1 MIFLSSKR
9 ETRHGGGETR
19 GAASPSAGDQRRA
32 LAGDAS
38 DRIVYVCI
46 IDDTLASGACR
57 HSLFVSR
64 HSRVRVLA
72 HVAVLGADLYRIG
85 TGHAQLVASMGGS
98 GSAFVL
104 QHAAVPGLAICD
116 SWMRLGPAPTR
127 SLTAAR
133 PRRRKMVVQAVGG
146 SGAEG
151 EAKIIVVGAVVKR
164 EGKFLMVE
172 RLKRSRGYF
181 EFPGGKVEEGET
193 EAAALARELKEE
205 LQVES
210 TVTSNQPVAV
220 GEDGPVRL
228 KCYLAEINGEP
239 MAPSDTLSV
248 KWVGQDELRTLAVPP
263 ADQAVVRTLLELG
276 EEPGGAGLSFA

>member
-1 MIFLSSKR
+1 M
-9 ETRHGGGETR
+9 
-19 GAASPSAGDQRRA
+19 
-32 LAGDAS
+32 
-38 DRIVYVCI
+38 
-46 IDDTLASGACR
+46 
-57 HSLFVSR
+57 
-64 HSRVRVLA
+64 
-72 HVAVLGADLYRIG
+72 LGADLYRIG
-85 TGHAQLVASMGGS
+85 TEHAQLVASMGGS

-116 SWMRLGPAPTR
+116 SWMRLGPAATR
-127 SLTAAR
+127 SLT
-133 PRRRKMVVQAVGG
+133 RRRWGGEMKAVGG
-146 SGAEG
+146 TGAEG
-151 EAKIIVVGAVVKR
+151 EDKIIVVGAVVKR

-205 LQVES
+205 LLVEG

>member
-1 MIFLSSKR
+1 M
-9 ETRHGGGETR
+9 
-19 GAASPSAGDQRRA
+19 
-32 LAGDAS
+32 
-38 DRIVYVCI
+38 
-46 IDDTLASGACR
+46 
-57 HSLFVSR
+57 
-64 HSRVRVLA
+64 
-72 HVAVLGADLYRIG
+72 
-85 TGHAQLVASMGGS
+85 
-98 GSAFVL
+98 
-104 QHAAVPGLAICD
+104 
-116 SWMRLGPAPTR
+116 
-127 SLTAAR
+127 
-133 PRRRKMVVQAVGG
+133 MVVQAVGG

-220 GEDGPVRL
+220 EDGPVRL

-248 KWVGQDELRTLAVPP
+248 KGGSRRAQDLSRTS
-263 ADQAVVRTLLELG
+263 G
-276 EEPGGAGLSFA
+276 